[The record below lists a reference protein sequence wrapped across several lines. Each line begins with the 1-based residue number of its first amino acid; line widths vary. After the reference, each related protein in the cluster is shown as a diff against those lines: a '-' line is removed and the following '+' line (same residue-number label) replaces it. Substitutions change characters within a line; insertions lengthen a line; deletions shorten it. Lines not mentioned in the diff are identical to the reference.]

1 MHFGFVVGAEPDG
14 ERFREAAA
22 PVAVEVMIPTNP
34 FERA

>member
-1 MHFGFVVGAEPDG
+1 MHFGFVVGSASDG

-22 PVAVEVMIPTNP
+22 PVAVEMMTPANP